1 MLMELYEGCWTHI
14 HWLKLKQF
22 FKFVRTA
29 KTIWKQ
35 KKIPQQLSQ
44 SIEQIE
50 KRETTVPNVLHSL
63 YCCVDLKVK
72 TNAIWMD
79 PLHKKYFLIQMNH
92 VAFFLK

>member
-1 MLMELYEGCWTHI
+1 MQDLSSWNCMKAVERIFIDWNWSNFQICSRS
-14 HWLKLKQF
+14 KNDMK
-22 FKFVRTA
+22 
-29 KTIWKQ
+29 

-72 TNAIWMD
+72 TNAQWI
-79 PLHKKYFLIQMNH
+79 PYIRNTF
-92 VAFFLK
+92 